1 MTENNRFWINIL
13 RDYDSER
20 IFPLPY
26 DRHPIPNEKR
36 SDQIWSSTFEFD
48 SEMLQIIH
56 QHAEELNTTIE
67 NLLFSSYYIFL
78 FKLTNGEMDLYVGR
92 NISIDHRI
100 PFYLR
105 IGPTWSFAQLLKQ
118 VTQMSAC
125 TKQHAHLPLSSI
137 HSLKH
142 PLKFPV
148 VFYYGRQLLQ
158 QSPSD
163 LSLCIVHDE
172 QLNTLRYQV
181 HASAHVFDQSTT
193 QQLSQRF
200 QCLFHQLFTSFDLNI
215 QPIYQLSIILPH
227 EHALLKHFHPLQ
239 THSQKPTST
248 TIPHLFIQQ
257 AIKNPHKTAV
267 TLDHSSLTY
276 SQLLSQAN
284 QLAHTLIDDHHIS
297 EGDIVCQCMHRSID
311 MVIGILAIMMAG
323 AIYVPLNPSDSS
335 HRLDSLIQ
343 QIKPKLV
350 LRRLPHTGHPYE
362 QSPQLSITG
371 ESIAHI
377 IFTSGSTGS
386 PKGVQ
391 IRHRN
396 FVSYMETHQ
405 FDDKDII
412 LQLANCSFD
421 VHVDEIV
428 SALCRGAHL
437 VLLRHG
443 GHLDFDYLTS
453 VIAERQVTFIAPV
466 PSWIDGLCGYL
477 RENSHACDRM
487 RSIRWWFIG
496 GEQLLS
502 STIRQLLPFID
513 EECHLLNTY
522 GPAEITETATCYE
535 VNRDEVSEMISIPIG
550 RPLSGYRVFVVDEY
564 GQEVVPGE
572 QGEIVVGGVGV
583 FGGYYGREEL
593 SKEVMMEVEGDLCYK
608 TGDYGRIEVKNG
620 ELKFV
625 GRKDFQIK
633 LRGQRIELS
642 MIESIILQSS
652 GDVLNCVVI
661 KEDSPND
668 SYLCAYI
675 KIKECL
681 NKKNIEDIV
690 VRYCRNQLASYMT
703 PSKWYFVPDLPLN
716 ANGKIDRQKLSSVSE
731 VTDFTSASAPTMQ
744 LSPLEK
750 KLEDIFIRSFG
761 LKTLPDV
768 SKSFGELGGTSLGA
782 MHALILIRQEIY
794 EQMDI
799 SLLFANPSI
808 RQLATVLEPLLT
820 RRSKFVEMA
829 KEDEENFSIRPISS
843 WVIETLGIL
852 LLAWLWIWPFYAIAH
867 LDIYFFRLFLIPL
880 IHLLQY
886 PLCITLLRGS
896 VLRGRDALYSCKYYR
911 LWFLRHQWSLTRYW
925 LGYLYGT
932 RFYNIYLRL
941 CGARVSNRAHIYTS
955 YIDAPWLIEIG
966 DFSYIGEEV
975 VLSSISY
982 HDRICELH
990 EIHIGSYCSVAA
1002 RSVLHDRVDM
1012 HDRVYVAPLTSITG
1026 RVLSNDETVVE
1037 SSSAS
1042 HLDYSIPQ
1050 LIMILLLISIHS
1062 LVVEISW
1069 YIIARISVCW
1079 FSWLI
1084 VNASVGLLLLR
1095 FLVGNVEEN
1104 FSHSINSW
1112 PFFRRFW
1119 LRRLVIHSFH
1129 PCFSTIFDG
1138 FNSLT
1143 PRILRWL
1150 GATID
1155 NRNIEIADFVPLLSI
1170 PSNLLTIQ
1178 SDVTTTSEICFVPY
1192 DITINSQC
1200 IVNGRTQINRGVFL
1214 GNNSLLQSGLSI
1226 PDNVLT
1232 GSLTRLDSKTIMH
1245 AGDILLGVPAQP
1257 MPFTLSY
1264 ANETRKV
1271 SNDFQRIACEL
1282 TYFVLLDLLLDTFV
1296 TSNILRFLLTVPI
1309 FMVIHSFTICI
1320 VYFYLM
1326 KNSTSTITLA
1336 MILYSQYTKYT
1347 GQLLG
1352 GTQWLVFLLRRFG
1365 AQIGNDVIIDEMNS
1379 LYDVHLI
1386 TIGDH
1391 ARLSSTCQIQCH
1403 TFEHRHLKLRPVN
1416 IGSNCI
1422 IKEMAFVLP
1431 GVEFHGHNYLYPCSL
1446 ALPHDQFLR
1455 HTDWCGSPTKRLI
1468 VHYGIEPPRFILAKQ
1483 QSSIDKYDVIVAR
1496 TDDDILTLYFGD
1508 NGWMS
1513 WQSGLNLRQPYRPN
1527 DIYIRLFF
1535 TAFLCNTTPK
1545 RILAVGLGGGIWPLL
1560 IRHYF
1565 SAVIIDVVE
1574 IDRTVIKLATEF
1586 FGLAEQAKKNYL
1598 NVVEDDGYHYVTETA
1613 HRYDLIFI
1621 DAFVED
1627 NIPTHISSQQF
1638 FLNLRQILNDNGCL
1652 ITNV

>member
-608 TGDYGRIEVKNG
+608 TGDYGRMEVKSG

-633 LRGQRIELS
+633 LRGQRIELGH
-642 MIESIILQSS
+642 IEHTILRFSS
-652 GDVLNCVVI
+652 FISNCIVMKAMYHEQEHLVAYVETTVTAVN
-661 KEDSPND
+661 EDSLRENC
-668 SYLCAYI
+668 SLT
-675 KIKECL
+675 
-681 NKKNIEDIV
+681 
-690 VRYCRNQLASYMT
+690 LASYMV
-703 PSKWYFVPDLPLN
+703 PSLFIILQKFPLSL
-716 ANGKIDRQKLSSVSE
+716 NGKVDRKSLPSPDFALLTQLVDADAEAMNPMEVRVHRLWCKVFYLPKIPANSSFFS
-731 VTDFTSASAPTMQ
+731 
-744 LSPLEK
+744 LH
-750 KLEDIFIRSFG
+750 
-761 LKTLPDV
+761 
-768 SKSFGELGGTSLGA
+768 GTSLLFMKLYNLYQTEFGIAPDIVTCLQQPHINEHARLLTDLISSTLNPRYEPWSSLHVDQGA
-782 MHALILIRQEIY
+782 VSFAQSRIYLDEQIRFQSSNKTTTAIYNLPLLCRLSQSFISIIRLRETLQEITEKHDVLRTSIQFDSATGHLKQSVLPTSLQDCFTFKMSIIDDADELKTIFNDELTNRNYFDIERGRVFRCHIIRQRSTMCNDADLLSIGDWIIFNFHHIAFDGES
-794 EQMDI
+794 EQIFLDDFHQLY
-799 SLLFANPSI
+799 S
-808 RQLATVLEPLLT
+808 RQQHKQE
-820 RRSKFVEMA
+820 
-829 KEDEENFSIRPISS
+829 
-843 WVIETLGIL
+843 
-852 LLAWLWIWPFYAIAH
+852 
-867 LDIYFFRLFLIPL
+867 
-880 IHLLQY
+880 LLQY
-886 PLCITLLRGS
+886 IDL
-896 VLRGRDALYSCKYYR
+896 DE
-911 LWFLRHQWSLTRYW
+911 
-925 LGYLYGT
+925 
-932 RFYNIYLRL
+932 NE
-941 CGARVSNRAHIYTS
+941 
-955 YIDAPWLIEIG
+955 YI
-966 DFSYIGEEV
+966 
-975 VLSSISY
+975 
-982 HDRICELH
+982 
-990 EIHIGSYCSVAA
+990 
-1002 RSVLHDRVDM
+1002 
-1012 HDRVYVAPLTSITG
+1012 
-1026 RVLSNDETVVE
+1026 
-1037 SSSAS
+1037 
-1042 HLDYSIPQ
+1042 
-1050 LIMILLLISIHS
+1050 
-1062 LVVEISW
+1062 
-1069 YIIARISVCW
+1069 
-1079 FSWLI
+1079 
-1084 VNASVGLLLLR
+1084 
-1095 FLVGNVEEN
+1095 
-1104 FSHSINSW
+1104 
-1112 PFFRRFW
+1112 
-1119 LRRLVIHSFH
+1119 
-1129 PCFSTIFDG
+1129 
-1138 FNSLT
+1138 
-1143 PRILRWL
+1143 
-1150 GATID
+1150 
-1155 NRNIEIADFVPLLSI
+1155 
-1170 PSNLLTIQ
+1170 
-1178 SDVTTTSEICFVPY
+1178 PY
-1192 DITINSQC
+1192 
-1200 IVNGRTQINRGVFL
+1200 
-1214 GNNSLLQSGLSI
+1214 
-1226 PDNVLT
+1226 
-1232 GSLTRLDSKTIMH
+1232 
-1245 AGDILLGVPAQP
+1245 
-1257 MPFTLSY
+1257 
-1264 ANETRKV
+1264 
-1271 SNDFQRIACEL
+1271 
-1282 TYFVLLDLLLDTFV
+1282 
-1296 TSNILRFLLTVPI
+1296 
-1309 FMVIHSFTICI
+1309 
-1320 VYFYLM
+1320 
-1326 KNSTSTITLA
+1326 
-1336 MILYSQYTKYT
+1336 
-1347 GQLLG
+1347 
-1352 GTQWLVFLLRRFG
+1352 
-1365 AQIGNDVIIDEMNS
+1365 
-1379 LYDVHLI
+1379 
-1386 TIGDH
+1386 
-1391 ARLSSTCQIQCH
+1391 
-1403 TFEHRHLKLRPVN
+1403 
-1416 IGSNCI
+1416 
-1422 IKEMAFVLP
+1422 
-1431 GVEFHGHNYLYPCSL
+1431 
-1446 ALPHDQFLR
+1446 
-1455 HTDWCGSPTKRLI
+1455 
-1468 VHYGIEPPRFILAKQ
+1468 
-1483 QSSIDKYDVIVAR
+1483 
-1496 TDDDILTLYFGD
+1496 
-1508 NGWMS
+1508 
-1513 WQSGLNLRQPYRPN
+1513 
-1527 DIYIRLFF
+1527 
-1535 TAFLCNTTPK
+1535 
-1545 RILAVGLGGGIWPLL
+1545 
-1560 IRHYF
+1560 
-1565 SAVIIDVVE
+1565 
-1574 IDRTVIKLATEF
+1574 
-1586 FGLAEQAKKNYL
+1586 
-1598 NVVEDDGYHYVTETA
+1598 
-1613 HRYDLIFI
+1613 
-1621 DAFVED
+1621 
-1627 NIPTHISSQQF
+1627 
-1638 FLNLRQILNDNGCL
+1638 
-1652 ITNV
+1652 